1 MGANGESVMG
11 SIDSSLRIR
20 LALSQWGVDRGT
32 QLAEFAITLPLLVV
46 FVVGIFDFSGAFTL
60 KQKLTNIAR
69 DSARAAA
76 ADPATDLVNSLPMSV
91 SDAFYVVDNYLL
103 ANNIDDCGLN
113 TKTPTSVGTLLWQAT
128 VSSSSASPCGIT
140 FTINRGYYFP
150 LAIPATTPPPLSCIP
165 QVPAG
170 GVTQIVGTCVS
181 IQYSYQ
187 WRFGKVVSLL
197 GGSAILPTA
206 ITAEAVAMNEN

>member
-1 MGANGESVMG
+1 MDTV
-11 SIDSSLRIR
+11 DSSFRIR
-20 LALSQWGVDRGT
+20 LALSERGGDRGT

-69 DSARAAA
+69 DAARAAA
-76 ADPATDLVNSLPMSV
+76 ADPATDLGNSLPMSV

-103 ANNIDDCGLN
+103 ANNINDCGLDPSN
-113 TKTPTSVGTLLWQAT
+113 PTHTAGTLTWQFSVAST
-128 VSSSSASPCGIT
+128 SGSSCGII

-150 LAIPATTPPPLSCIP
+150 IATPVTTPPALTCTPAAANGAV
-165 QVPAG
+165 QV
-170 GVTQIVGTCVS
+170 VGTCVS

-197 GGSAILPTA
+197 GSSAILPTN
-206 ITAEAVAMNEN
+206 ITAGAVAMNEN

>member
-20 LALSQWGVDRGT
+20 PALSEWDADRGT

-69 DSARAAA
+69 DAARAAA
-76 ADPATDLVNSLPMSV
+76 ADPATDLRSALPMSV

-103 ANNIDDCGLN
+103 ANNINDCR
-113 TKTPTSVGTLLWQAT
+113 S
-128 VSSSSASPCGIT
+128 
-140 FTINRGYYFP
+140 
-150 LAIPATTPPPLSCIP
+150 
-165 QVPAG
+165 
-170 GVTQIVGTCVS
+170 
-181 IQYSYQ
+181 
-187 WRFGKVVSLL
+187 
-197 GGSAILPTA
+197 
-206 ITAEAVAMNEN
+206 